1 MRVEEKINNL
11 YEELEE
17 AKKKKDSLK
26 RTTREYYNVL
36 TLLISYYEKE
46 ISRVEHK
53 YQLSG

>member
-53 YQLSG
+53 YQLSA